1 MHTEKSYINLI
12 WQCAYQLIHRH
23 TEFGCVRF
31 GDIQEK
37 WFFGWKHNFSPVRAM
52 REVFFTIWHFCKAFL
67 YISCMEFSM
76 LHRNGID
83 FVRRNYMSVYWSRN
97 KYQLKC
103 NVCSGN
109 LGSFL
114 LRGLIF
120 DRHILFSFKRL
131 SSNKFKL
138 NALREIDIRKWYQYI
153 EILGSYLLR
162 RATWYYLSLWD
173 QPSTNCV

>member
-1 MHTEKSYINLI
+1 MHINWYIVIPNLDAFDLAI
-12 WQCAYQLIHRH
+12 YKRSDFLVESIIFRL
-23 TEFGCVRF
+23 FVRCVRF
-31 GDIQEK
+31 
-37 WFFGWKHNFSPVRAM
+37 
-52 REVFFTIWHFCKAFL
+52 FFTIWHFCKAFL

-138 NALREIDIRKWYQYI
+138 NALR
-153 EILGSYLLR
+153 
-162 RATWYYLSLWD
+162 AM
-173 QPSTNCV
+173 